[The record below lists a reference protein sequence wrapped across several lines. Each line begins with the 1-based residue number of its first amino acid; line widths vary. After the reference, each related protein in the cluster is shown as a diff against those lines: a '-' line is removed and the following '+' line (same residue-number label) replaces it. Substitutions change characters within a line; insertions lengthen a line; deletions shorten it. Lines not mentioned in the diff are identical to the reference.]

1 MSALNLPTG
10 LPFCLLSAGH
20 RSQMPTLEAS
30 HLSKEYATRQG
41 PLLAIKDVSFQ
52 VAEGEFL
59 CVVGPSGCGKTTLLR
74 LLSGLLPPDQ
84 GQVCLYGQPL
94 LGPCQEVGFVF
105 QKANLMPWR
114 TVLDNVLLPLQIQRM
129 SPTEADR
136 RAAQALDLV
145 GLTEFAGNYPREL
158 SGGMEQRVAIARALA
173 HEPAILLLDEP
184 FGALDALTRERL
196 NQQLLKVWEISRK
209 TVVMVT
215 HDIREAVFLADRVLV
230 LSQRPG
236 QIAAT
241 VPITLPRPRP
251 LSLFYSEA
259 FSTLAYEVRQAIQ

>member
-1 MSALNLPTG
+1 
-10 LPFCLLSAGH
+10 
-20 RSQMPTLEAS
+20 MPLLEAI
-30 HLSKEYATRQG
+30 HLSKKYATRQG
-41 PLLAIKDVSFQ
+41 PLSAIKDVSFE

-59 CVVGPSGCGKTTLLR
+59 CIVGPSGCGKTTLLR
-74 LLSGLLPPDQ
+74 LLAGLELPDQ
-84 GQVCLYGQPL
+84 GQVCLHGKPVEC
-94 LGPCQEVGFVF
+94 PRHEIGFVF

-114 TVLDNVLLPLQIQRM
+114 TVVDNVLLPLQIDHL
-129 SPTEADR
+129 PPAEAER
-136 RAAQALDLV
+136 RASHALQLV
-145 GLTEFAGNYPREL
+145 GLTEFAASYPREL

-173 HEPAILLLDEP
+173 HEPEILLLDEP

-196 NQQLLKVWEISRK
+196 NQELLRVWGISRK

-236 QIAAT
+236 RVAAT

-251 LSLFYSEA
+251 LSIFYSEA
-259 FSTLAYEVRQAIQ
+259 FSALAYEVRQAIR

>member
-1 MSALNLPTG
+1 
-10 LPFCLLSAGH
+10 
-20 RSQMPTLEAS
+20 MPILKAV
-30 HLSKEYATRQG
+30 HLSKQYDTRHG
-41 PLLAIKDVSFQ
+41 PLSAIEGISFEM
-52 VAEGEFL
+52 AACEFL

-74 LLSGLLPPDQ
+74 LLSGLLMPDQ
-84 GQVCLYGQPL
+84 GQVYLHDQPVR
-94 LGPCQEVGFVF
+94 GPRQEIGFVF

-114 TVLDNVLLPLQIQRM
+114 TVIDNVLLPLQIQRM
-129 SPTEADR
+129 PPAEAEE
-136 RAAQALDLV
+136 RALQALDLV
-145 GLTEFAGNYPREL
+145 GLGEFARNYPREL

-173 HEPAILLLDEP
+173 HEPQILLLDEP

-196 NQQLLKVWEISRK
+196 NQELLHVWQISRK

-215 HDIREAVFLADRVLV
+215 HDVREAVFLADRVLV

-236 QIAAT
+236 QVAAI

-259 FSTLAYEVRQAIQ
+259 FSALAYEVRQAIR